1 MQREDFYILVRIKG
15 NKNKVISDID
25 FINSC
30 AQYLTKYFGDE
41 VFNILGI
48 GITKSAIRSKYE
60 PEEIFI
66 NRNQIYVIL
75 HTKNFGKIQPYMD
88 YTVEKNGIN
97 YDTSKLDYHLFA
109 KDERDLINIDKLTES
124 YTYLNI
130 DNNFINM
137 DIFNKILKIRKDA
150 NNYKTK
156 H

>member
-1 MQREDFYILVRIKG
+1 MLKIK
-15 NKNKVISDID
+15 DL
-25 FINSC
+25 INLDSFK
-30 AQYLTKYFGDE
+30 Q
-41 VFNILGI
+41 
-48 GITKSAIRSKYE
+48 
-60 PEEIFI
+60 
-66 NRNQIYVIL
+66 
-75 HTKNFGKIQPYMD
+75 
-88 YTVEKNGIN
+88 IN